1 MRLSSRHAHSRD
13 QPLYLTILNRRLKSR
28 STKHETQ
35 SSKFQAIDL
44 AANAQGGGRC
54 PCCRQLVHLLF
65 HSVATFVNPEDESE
79 KPQLVVQPM
88 SVASLVDEL
97 GRQQQ
102 QQQQQ
107 RREQPGRHQTAL
119 NGPQRRLG
127 AMTRRPAFPAL
138 RSSASVTFQSPM
150 SPEGD
155 RARWFDAGAVG
166 GETMRVMFATTQE
179 RRNQSSGEVD
189 EWTSGSDQD

>member
-1 MRLSSRHAHSRD
+1 M
-13 QPLYLTILNRRLKSR
+13 
-28 STKHETQ
+28 
-35 SSKFQAIDL
+35 
-44 AANAQGGGRC
+44 
-54 PCCRQLVHLLF
+54 
-65 HSVATFVNPEDESE
+65 E

-102 QQQQQ
+102 QQ
-107 RREQPGRHQTAL
+107 RKREQPGRHQTAL
-119 NGPQRRLG
+119 NGPQRRFAG